1 MKLDGLL
8 LDSLKTTVFLF
19 AICNIK
25 NIYIYIYIYIHTLI
39 YTSDCH
45 RHSEVLKKQK
55 FIVQTFF
62 MFLPEDKH

>member
-1 MKLDGLL
+1 M
-8 LDSLKTTVFLF
+8 
-19 AICNIK
+19 
-25 NIYIYIYIYIHTLI
+25 YIYIYIYTHTLI

>member
-19 AICNIK
+19 AICNI
-25 NIYIYIYIYIHTLI
+25 YIHTHTLI
-39 YTSDCH
+39 YTSDCD

-55 FIVQTFF
+55 FVVQTFF